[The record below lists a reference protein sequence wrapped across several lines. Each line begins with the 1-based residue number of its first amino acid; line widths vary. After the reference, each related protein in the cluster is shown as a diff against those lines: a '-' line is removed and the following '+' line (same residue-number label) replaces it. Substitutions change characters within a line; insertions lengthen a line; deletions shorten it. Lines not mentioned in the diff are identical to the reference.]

1 MIARGIWPIA
11 TEYIRMTVVSLGKM
25 GTEICVEGS
34 NLVRSLILNV
44 SGNYKIVWNQEKPL
58 VIFLWALDIGQSLGF
73 QREVVG
79 LPKHIQEVC

>member
-44 SGNYKIVWNQEKPL
+44 SGNYKIQCETKRS
-58 VIFLWALDIGQSLGF
+58 LWSSSC
-73 QREVVG
+73 E
-79 LPKHIQEVC
+79 H